1 LLKNKILSESL
12 KKEPYK
18 RTLNHNKNTSGM
30 PNIDWR
36 LPLTVNSKKTSLRL
50 ILWALYYLT
59 YVHLFINLVG
69 FNYIICKIKKS
80 RFVKI
85 KNSQPYRIELL
96 KNSLNKACKVFP
108 IKTKC
113 LEWAVTFCMT
123 ASKNRC
129 PVNLVIGV
137 QNYPFMAHAWVESNG
152 KIIGDDSRL
161 RENLA
166 IILEEP
172 YRH

>member
-1 LLKNKILSESL
+1 
-12 KKEPYK
+12 
-18 RTLNHNKNTSGM
+18 
-30 PNIDWR
+30 
-36 LPLTVNSKKTSLRL
+36 
-50 ILWALYYLT
+50 
-59 YVHLFINLVG
+59 
-69 FNYIICKIKKS
+69 
-80 RFVKI
+80 
-85 KNSQPYRIELL
+85 
-96 KNSLNKACKVFP
+96 
-108 IKTKC
+108 
-113 LEWAVTFCMT
+113 MT